1 MKHILWCLAR
11 GGYIVGGRPHMDL
24 NISKII
30 ELAQGVKPE
39 HIVHI
44 ITSLT
49 QYKTLLF
56 LNILNTIY
64 LHKMKSP

>member
-1 MKHILWCLAR
+1 
-11 GGYIVGGRPHMDL
+11 MDL